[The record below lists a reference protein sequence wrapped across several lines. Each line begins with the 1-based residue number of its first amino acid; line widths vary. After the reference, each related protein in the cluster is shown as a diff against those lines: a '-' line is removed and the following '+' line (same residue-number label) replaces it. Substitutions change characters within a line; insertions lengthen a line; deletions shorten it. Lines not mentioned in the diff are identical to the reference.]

1 MPIGKLLLSS
11 YFRSPENGFYLPQ
24 MFRIRRDL
32 LVLRESQH
40 RVERLIKAP
49 ADTPGT
55 AFICNECVAI
65 CVEVLAE
72 QAKKQAAR

>member
-1 MPIGKLLLSS
+1 M
-11 YFRSPENGFYLPQ
+11 GFICPRC
-24 MFRIRRDL
+24 FGSVAICSFCAK
-32 LVLRESQH
+32 VSTE
-40 RVERLIKAP
+40 VERLIKAP

-72 QAKKQAAR
+72 QAKKQARCSEAKRD

>member
-1 MPIGKLLLSS
+1 
-11 YFRSPENGFYLPQ
+11 